1 MDQNIKTEVQ
11 SSQSAVRPID
21 RTNEVLIDP
30 ETSYDDLLRILR
42 TKPGIVEAEKVER
55 EEQEREAKEAHLRAA
70 FGKDYEAVV
79 EGTAEEQRL
88 EKAKRRPGAIQ
99 LRTEVPRIA
108 MKQIREDGLCEVF
121 VNGYA
126 VYDNGDRKTVLWVPD
141 CGSAT
146 YYFTKLRDNE
156 KQYQVEKDTVGQDV
170 LGPAPWYIALTVAG
184 ENSIE
189 RNLDH
194 PKSIGTTS
202 ETGDKED
209 YEVKSEPRW
218 IGGSHFDNP
227 EDAYIK
233 KEEAEERRKTVR
245 EEMGKLSDRQR
256 VVAEMYYLDGID
268 QYEIADKF
276 GITQASVS
284 SRLKN
289 ARKNLEQ
296 PLKKLL

>member
-1 MDQNIKTEVQ
+1 M
-11 SSQSAVRPID
+11 
-21 RTNEVLIDP
+21 
-30 ETSYDDLLRILR
+30 
-42 TKPGIVEAEKVER
+42 
-55 EEQEREAKEAHLRAA
+55 
-70 FGKDYEAVV
+70 
-79 EGTAEEQRL
+79 
-88 EKAKRRPGAIQ
+88 
-99 LRTEVPRIA
+99 
-108 MKQIREDGLCEVF
+108 
-121 VNGYA
+121 
-126 VYDNGDRKTVLWVPD
+126 
-141 CGSAT
+141 
-146 YYFTKLRDNE
+146 
-156 KQYQVEKDTVGQDV
+156 
-170 LGPAPWYIALTVAG
+170 TVAG

-194 PKSIGTTS
+194 PRSIGTKS
-202 ETGDKED
+202 DSGAQDD
-209 YEVKSEPRW
+209 FEVKAASLW
-218 IGGSHFDNP
+218 IGGTHFDNP

-268 QYEIADKF
+268 QYEIADKV